1 MRIRIEPKMGK
12 KRHLSCYIKGE
23 PQEQN
28 RTFLSK
34 RNNNKLLYMAK
45 SGLLKTLIKHKT
57 TIVIIALALIII
69 LSILNTKTISVIE
82 NNTNIGKVKKFL
94 EITLFSDSS
103 NNTTLN
109 NPVIQGYHELKER
122 YEDDSSI
129 IVKNHD
135 IKEYIPFFLTEKT
148 YGPSIKADMAAKKQ
162 SIEDKHKEVMDVAPI
177 LIITVLDKTKGD
189 TIAKGAER
197 QFKMIAVKTT
207 TKESVDALIKR
218 IPGLLTENKI
228 GQPSMTDTK

>member
-1 MRIRIEPKMGK
+1 
-12 KRHLSCYIKGE
+12 
-23 PQEQN
+23 
-28 RTFLSK
+28 
-34 RNNNKLLYMAK
+34 MAK
-45 SGLLKTLIKHKT
+45 GGLLKTLIKHKT

-82 NNTNIGKVKKFL
+82 NNTNIGKGKKFI

-103 NNTTLN
+103 NNTTFN
-109 NPVIQGYHELKER
+109 HHVIQGYHDLRER

-148 YGPSIKADMAAKKQ
+148 WGAVLKAESVAKKQ
-162 SIEDKHKEVMDVAPI
+162 SIEKEAMDSAP
-177 LIITVLDKTKGD
+177 LLLITVLDKTKGD
-189 TIAKGAER
+189 TITNGAER

>member
-1 MRIRIEPKMGK
+1 
-12 KRHLSCYIKGE
+12 
-23 PQEQN
+23 
-28 RTFLSK
+28 
-34 RNNNKLLYMAK
+34 MAK

-57 TIVIIALALIII
+57 TIVMVALALTII

-82 NNTNIGKVKKFL
+82 NNTNIGKGKKFL

-103 NNTTLN
+103 NNTTFN
-109 NPVIQGYHELKER
+109 NPVIQGYHDLKER

-189 TIAKGAER
+189 TITKGAER
-197 QFKMIAVKTT
+197 QFKGLAVKMT
-207 TKESVDALIKR
+207 TKESVDDLKAT
-218 IPGLLTENKI
+218 IPGLLTANKI
-228 GQPSMTDTK
+228 GLTSMNDTK

>member
-1 MRIRIEPKMGK
+1 
-12 KRHLSCYIKGE
+12 
-23 PQEQN
+23 
-28 RTFLSK
+28 
-34 RNNNKLLYMAK
+34 MAK
-45 SGLLKTLIKHKT
+45 SGILKTIIKHKT
-57 TIVIIALALIII
+57 TIVMVALALTII

-103 NNTTLN
+103 NNTTIN
-109 NPVIQGYHELKER
+109 NHVIQGYHDLKER

-148 YGPSIKADMAAKKQ
+148 WGAVLKAESAAKKQ
-162 SIEDKHKEVMDVAPI
+162 SIEKEATDAAPI

-189 TIAKGAER
+189 TITKGAER
-197 QFKMIAVKTT
+197 QFKGAADKTT
-207 TKESVDALIKR
+207 TKESVDALIKS
-218 IPGLLTENKI
+218 ITGQLTANKI
-228 GQPSMTDTK
+228 GLTSINDTN

>member
-1 MRIRIEPKMGK
+1 
-12 KRHLSCYIKGE
+12 
-23 PQEQN
+23 
-28 RTFLSK
+28 
-34 RNNNKLLYMAK
+34 MAK

-57 TIVIIALALIII
+57 TIVMVALALIII

-82 NNTNIGKVKKFL
+82 NNTNIGKGKKFL

-103 NNTTLN
+103 NNTTIN
-109 NPVIQGYHELKER
+109 HHVIQGYYDLKER

-135 IKEYIPFFLTEKT
+135 IKEYVPFVLTEKT
-148 YGPSIKADMAAKKQ
+148 WGPAIKADMAAKKQ
-162 SIEDKHKEVMDVAPI
+162 SIEDKHKEDKITMDIAPI

-197 QFKMIAVKTT
+197 QVTGWQSKMTS
-207 TKESVDALIKR
+207 KESVDDLKAI
-218 IPGLLTENKI
+218 IPGLLTANKI
-228 GQPSMTDTK
+228 GQTSMNDTN

>member
-1 MRIRIEPKMGK
+1 
-12 KRHLSCYIKGE
+12 
-23 PQEQN
+23 
-28 RTFLSK
+28 
-34 RNNNKLLYMAK
+34 MAK
-45 SGLLKTLIKHKT
+45 SGILKTIIKHKT
-57 TIVIIALALIII
+57 TILMVALALIII
-69 LSILNTKTISVIE
+69 LSILNTKAISVIE

-109 NPVIQGYHELKER
+109 NPVIQGYHNLKER

-135 IKEYIPFFLTEKT
+135 IKEYIPFLLTEKT

-162 SIEDKHKEVMDVAPI
+162 SIEKEATDAAPI

-189 TIAKGAER
+189 TITKGAER
-197 QFKMIAVKTT
+197 QVMRFAAKTT
-207 TKESVDALIKR
+207 TKESVDALIKS
-218 IPGLLTENKI
+218 IPGLLTVNKI
-228 GQPSMTDTK
+228 GVTSINDTN

>member
-1 MRIRIEPKMGK
+1 
-12 KRHLSCYIKGE
+12 
-23 PQEQN
+23 
-28 RTFLSK
+28 
-34 RNNNKLLYMAK
+34 MAK

-57 TIVIIALALIII
+57 TIVMVALALIII

-82 NNTNIGKVKKFL
+82 NNTNIGKGKKFL

-103 NNTTLN
+103 NNTTFN

-135 IKEYIPFFLTEKT
+135 IKEYLPFFLTEKT

-162 SIEDKHKEVMDVAPI
+162 SMEDKHKEVLGAAPI

-197 QFKMIAVKTT
+197 QFKGLAVKMT
-207 TKESVDALIKR
+207 TKESVDDLKAT
-218 IPGLLTENKI
+218 IPGLLTANKI
-228 GQPSMTDTK
+228 GLTSMNDTN

>member
-1 MRIRIEPKMGK
+1 
-12 KRHLSCYIKGE
+12 
-23 PQEQN
+23 
-28 RTFLSK
+28 
-34 RNNNKLLYMAK
+34 MAK
-45 SGLLKTLIKHKT
+45 SGLLNTIIKHKT
-57 TIVIIALALIII
+57 TILMVALALIII

-82 NNTNIGKVKKFL
+82 NNTNIGKGKKFL

-103 NNTTLN
+103 NTTTLN

-122 YEDDSSI
+122 YENDSSI

-135 IKEYIPFFLTEKT
+135 VKEYFPFFLTEKT
-148 YGPSIKADMAAKKQ
+148 YGPAIKADMAAKKQ
-162 SIEDKHKEVMDVAPI
+162 SIEDKLKEATDAAPI
-177 LIITVLDKTKGD
+177 IIITVLDKTKGD

-197 QFKMIAVKTT
+197 QFKGAADKTT

-228 GQPSMTDTK
+228 GQPSMNDTK

>member
-1 MRIRIEPKMGK
+1 
-12 KRHLSCYIKGE
+12 
-23 PQEQN
+23 
-28 RTFLSK
+28 
-34 RNNNKLLYMAK
+34 MAK

-82 NNTNIGKVKKFL
+82 NNTNIGKGKKFI

-103 NNTTLN
+103 NNTTFN
-109 NPVIQGYHELKER
+109 HHVIQGYHDLRER

-129 IVKNHD
+129 IVKNYD

-148 YGPSIKADMAAKKQ
+148 WGAVLKAESAAKKQ
-162 SIEDKHKEVMDVAPI
+162 SMEKEAMDSAP
-177 LIITVLDKTKGD
+177 LLLITVLDKTKGD

-218 IPGLLTENKI
+218 IPGLLTENNI
-228 GQPSMTDTK
+228 GLTSTNDTK